1 MMNPFDGST
10 GVHLGFADP
19 TAKSSAF
26 GVDAAKTQTAPQTVS
41 KVEQQ
46 QSAAAAAAPKAQALP
61 SRAEIA
67 RGIIDR
73 GTLTVGWGNWMLAS
87 FHIAQLTKALEFNE
101 KKRDEAAAWLAAAD
115 KWLNTTIGGSATAAG
130 KSVEVKYPFRALF
143 KVFIPRIDAQIAAA
157 ESAFGKAFSN
167 YVAKPTVGWKLA
179 VFQPSVV
186 PSLSPPYTQTEAV
199 WNFRG
204 YVTNLDPKGS
214 FQQAKADLIGVPG
227 QNHGPKYKGTDPK
240 CCKVAGSA
248 NDAKSHLDTLV
259 KYREKI
265 LALRPLDG
273 AAAQNFDGTWMGKN
287 FVGFPWWWVYTQV
300 KDYTGL
306 PWKTLHTNLVK
317 ELAAAVANRKQLFA
331 PLMKEILPLFSASGI
346 PVGVAFAWISAG
358 APLDPFMHDDKQ
370 YDPNSEGWAFL
381 REAREKALAEMKGK
395 LSWPTLTKAWNSS
408 ATAVSE
414 CDTMLS
420 QAAHIEG
427 ASAKYAET
435 RSKLEA
441 LKGTLTPD
449 SDLSAVSA
457 LQDAAGKA
465 KKDVEFFVGNVANTS
480 EKVKVRV
487 DEIQQVVATFQGV
500 DLGEKE
506 KARLSEIAAN
516 LAVCEAA
523 LTKVGKVLQQSLVT
537 IDSQLPQLTDLQQQ
551 IADSTGEDPPGKVQT
566 DEGGGGG
573 VMAALAAAAALL
585 LLRS

>member
-1 MMNPFDGST
+1 MNPFDGST

-19 TAKSSAF
+19 MAKASAF
-26 GVDAAKTQTAPQTVS
+26 GVDAVKTQTAPQTVS

-46 QSAAAAAAPKAQALP
+46 QSAAAAAAPKAQDLP
-61 SRAEIA
+61 SRESIA

-73 GTLTVGWGNWMLAS
+73 GTLTERWGNWMLAS
-87 FHIAQLTKALEFNE
+87 HHIEQLTQALDHNT
-101 KKRDEAAAWLAAAD
+101 KKRDEAVAWLAAAD
-115 KWLNTTIGGSATAAG
+115 KWLDTKIGGSATAAG
-130 KSVEVKYPFRALF
+130 KAVEVKYPFRALF

-167 YVAKPTVGWKLA
+167 YVTKPTVGWKLA

-204 YVTNLDPKGS
+204 YVTNQDPKGS
-214 FQQAKADLIGVPG
+214 FQQAKADVIGVPG
-227 QNHGPKYKGTDPK
+227 QNHGPKYGGPDPK

-248 NDAKSHLDTLV
+248 NDAKALLDTAA

-273 AAAQNFDGTWMGKN
+273 TAAQNFDGTWMGKN

-300 KDYTGL
+300 KDYTGT
-306 PWKTLHTNLVK
+306 PWKNLHAKLVQ
-317 ELAAAVANRKQLFA
+317 ELAASVANRKQLFA
-331 PLMKEILPLFSASGI
+331 PFMKELLPLFSASGV
-346 PVGVAFAWISAG
+346 PVTVAPAWIAAG
-358 APLDPFMHDDKQ
+358 APLDPFMHDGKQ
-370 YDPNSEGWAFL
+370 YDPNSAGWVFL
-381 REAREKALAEMKGK
+381 REAREKALATMQGK

-457 LQDAAGKA
+457 LQDAADKA
-465 KKDVEFFVGNVANTS
+465 KKDVEFFVGNVANTT

-487 DEIQQVVATFQGV
+487 DEIREVVATFQGI

-506 KARLSEIAAN
+506 KTRLSEIAAN
-516 LAVCEAA
+516 LAVCDAA
-523 LTKVGKVLQQSLVT
+523 LTKVGKTLQQSLVT
-537 IDSQLPQLTDLQQQ
+537 IDSQLPQLTDLQKQ
-551 IADSTGEDPPGKVQT
+551 ITDSTGEDPPGTIQT
-566 DEGGGGG
+566 DEGGGG

-585 LLRS
+585 LLRG